1 VCRVIEKT
9 IVWVAI
15 VKTVLIVDDDPFIVK
30 LISLNLEARDY
41 SVLTAGDGKAGLI
54 SALKNDPDL
63 ILLDVM
69 MPIMNGLEMLKEL
82 RQVSDIPVIIV
93 SANGNQDIV
102 DEARELGIECFIS
115 KPFKVE
121 GLIETMDII
130 LSIDSLSFD

>member
-1 VCRVIEKT
+1 M
-9 IVWVAI
+9 
-15 VKTVLIVDDDPFIVK
+15 KTVLIVDDDPFIVK

>member
-1 VCRVIEKT
+1 M
-9 IVWVAI
+9 
-15 VKTVLIVDDDPFIVK
+15 KTVLIVDDDTFIVK

>member
-1 VCRVIEKT
+1 
-9 IVWVAI
+9 VAI

>member
-1 VCRVIEKT
+1 MCRVIEKT